1 MFTKTSSWTRLKS
14 IQSSLVL
21 FSACFDLLLYVYTIW
36 KSADQLLFL
45 YDQRRRLSLNE
56 GEYLWKIPYSSKI
69 DPRDFRTEILLIPL
83 RIARYFW
90 FCAGVNS
97 KTLLNSGGLKN
108 LPTSESRYTLNST
121 PPRQKTSWNTLF
133 IQFFK
138 TFSLVQYAPFYLQN
152 ERTGVPVLFVYCSC
166 DYDPYF
172 DRSRCEVLPEVQGL
186 QVHSI
191 SGSWWDWWHLV
202 RKLEVNLKAV
212 NITCSA
218 WKIIAILLWY
228 KNEY

>member
-1 MFTKTSSWTRLKS
+1 MFTTSSWTRLKS

-121 PPRQKTSWNTLF
+121 SPRQKTSWNTLF
-133 IQFFK
+133 IQFLK
-138 TFSLVQYAPFYLQN
+138 KLFYLSNTPLFIFKMN
-152 ERTGVPVLFVYCSC
+152 ELEYQFFLFTVPAIMTLILIVIAVKIY
-166 DYDPYF
+166 
-172 DRSRCEVLPEVQGL
+172 
-186 QVHSI
+186 
-191 SGSWWDWWHLV
+191 
-202 RKLEVNLKAV
+202 RKCKDSKYMAFPVPGETDD
-212 NITCSA
+212 I
-218 WKIIAILLWY
+218 
-228 KNEY
+228 

>member
-1 MFTKTSSWTRLKS
+1 MFCSVLVLSCCYTYIPIERVQINYYSCMTNEEGYLWTRKS
-14 IQSSLVL
+14 I
-21 FSACFDLLLYVYTIW
+21 FEKY
-36 KSADQLLFL
+36 
-45 YDQRRRLSLNE
+45 
-56 GEYLWKIPYSSKI
+56 YSSKT
-69 DPRDFRTEILLIPL
+69 DPRDFRAEILLIPL

-97 KTLLNSGGLKN
+97 KTLLNSGGFQN

-133 IQFFK
+133 IHFLK
-138 TFSLVQYAPFYLQN
+138 TFLPVQYAPFYLQN
-152 ERTGVPVLFVYCSC
+152 ERTGVPVLFVFCSC
-166 DYDPYF
+166 NYDPYF
-172 DRSRCEVLPEVQGL
+172 DRNRCEVLPEVQGL

-212 NITCSA
+212 NITLVPAKS
-218 WKIIAILLWY
+218 LLY
-228 KNEY
+228 YYCIKTSIK

>member
-1 MFTKTSSWTRLKS
+1 MTNEEGYLWTRESIFEKYPIALK
-14 IQSSLVL
+14 LPTW
-21 FSACFDLLLYVYTIW
+21 FSDRNPTD
-36 KSADQLLFL
+36 S
-45 YDQRRRLSLNE
+45 
-56 GEYLWKIPYSSKI
+56 
-69 DPRDFRTEILLIPL
+69 L

-138 TFSLVQYAPFYLQN
+138 TFSPVQYAPFYLQN

-172 DRSRCEVLPEVQGL
+172 DRNRCEVLPEVQGF

-212 NITCSA
+212 NITLVPE
-218 WKIIAILLWY
+218 KLLLY
-228 KNEY
+228 YYCIKTSIK